1 MKKCI
6 YVTSSIL
13 TFRSNM
19 NYETFVCMSYLY
31 HKELFP
37 LVQRAAVTLSF
48 SDYEVN
54 KRKMET
60 ILSEQ
65 TLSLQRSQLYC
76 YIHCYILNEINL
88 FKVL

>member
-1 MKKCI
+1 M
-6 YVTSSIL
+6 L
-13 TFRSNM
+13 TFRPDM
-19 NYETFVCMSYLY
+19 NYETFVCISYLY

-76 YIHCYILNEINL
+76 Y
-88 FKVL
+88 VLLL